1 MQNVGSIMTQNEFMN
16 YLLTICGLLFFGNI
30 YFIKNQ
36 IDEFKEIKKILY
48 EFLLVKQKIEI
59 IEKRIEKIDEIDS
72 RVRDLEIHLNY
83 ERRK

>member
-1 MQNVGSIMTQNEFMN
+1 MQAVGDVMTQNEFMN

-36 IDEFKEIKKILY
+36 IDEVKEIKKILY

-83 ERRK
+83 ERGK

>member
-1 MQNVGSIMTQNEFMN
+1 MQVVGDIMTQNEFMN

-36 IDEFKEIKKILY
+36 IDEVKEIKKILY

-59 IEKRIEKIDEIDS
+59 IEKRIEKIDDIDS